1 MLKARDIINLTVNLT
16 HSPTHTSFSL
26 SKRVFF
32 INFAVNPKN
41 YNNYPSAQLNKVD
54 NVKMRVQTIIVS
66 GKKF

>member
-1 MLKARDIINLTVNLT
+1 MLKARDVINLRVNLT

-26 SKRVFF
+26 SKRFFF

-54 NVKMRVQTIIVS
+54 NVKMRVQTIVS